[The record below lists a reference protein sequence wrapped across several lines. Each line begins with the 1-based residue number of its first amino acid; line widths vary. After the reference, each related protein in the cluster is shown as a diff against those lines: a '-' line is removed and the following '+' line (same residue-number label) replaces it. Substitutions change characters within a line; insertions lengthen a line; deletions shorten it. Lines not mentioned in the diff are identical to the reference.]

1 METPK
6 LTDLQRRFV
15 EAYLATPEGR
25 GKPGK
30 AAVAAGY
37 SDKHAAVTACR
48 LLKDARIVAAIELA
62 RGAGGKL
69 PEPET
74 LPVTDDPLVFLKA
87 TMNSQEASLRMRLDA
102 AKALMPFLHPRKG
115 ETGKKEEQRAAA
127 KATAASGRFQPGPR
141 PGLRVVPAGVGKN

>member
-1 METPK
+1 MENAPK
-6 LTDLQRRFV
+6 LTDLQRKFV
-15 EAYLATPEGR
+15 EAYLATAEGR
-25 GKPGK
+25 GKPGR

-74 LPVTDDPLVFLKA
+74 IPATDDPLAFLKA
-87 TMNSQEASLRMRLDA
+87 AMNSREASLRMRLDA
-102 AKALMPFLHPRKG
+102 AKALMPFMHPKKG
-115 ETGKKEEQRAAA
+115 ETGKKEAAQAAA
-127 KATAASGRFQPGPR
+127 KATGASGRFKPGPR
-141 PGLRVVPAGVGKN
+141 PPTLRMVPSGS

>member
-1 METPK
+1 MENAPK
-6 LTDLQRRFV
+6 LTDLQRKFV

-25 GKPGK
+25 GKPGR

-69 PEPET
+69 PEPAT
-74 LPVTDDPLVFLKA
+74 IPSTDDPLAFLKA
-87 TMNSQEASLRMRLDA
+87 AMNSREASLRMRLDA
-102 AKALMPFLHPRKG
+102 AKALMPFMHPRMG
-115 ETGKKEEQRAAA
+115 ETGKKDAANAAA
-127 KATAASGRFQPGPR
+127 KATGAKGRFQPGTRP
-141 PGLRVVPAGVGKN
+141 PGLRVVPAGS